1 MVWVVSV
8 SGSGPSSD
16 QSRKID
22 RGSII
27 HFLLRSPLARPW
39 SWPDINIGKWF
50 SFGLRNVQSL
60 HSLTSSECVSVSS
73 SFQRRSSSFLK
84 LKMPC
89 IWDTTKHKR
98 FCQEKNKVCSKL
110 CAKCQIQIML
120 SLTFSWLVGCVC
132 QCLDTSLLSPVLLL
146 LVMGLVT
153 LERKHFTT
161 FQLGR
166 GVFIVFN

>member
-1 MVWVVSV
+1 
-8 SGSGPSSD
+8 
-16 QSRKID
+16 
-22 RGSII
+22 
-27 HFLLRSPLARPW
+27 
-39 SWPDINIGKWF
+39 
-50 SFGLRNVQSL
+50 
-60 HSLTSSECVSVSS
+60 
-73 SFQRRSSSFLK
+73 
-84 LKMPC
+84 
-89 IWDTTKHKR
+89 
-98 FCQEKNKVCSKL
+98 
-110 CAKCQIQIML
+110 ML